1 MIKREKLMIQD
12 VIKKNGGKNTLE
24 WLRRSGARCTVED
37 LTLGVNL
44 DSPSTVTKDK
54 AVYNDPGRAVN
65 VRLGTYAAVF
75 SNVSASFSET
85 ESKVL
90 REK

>member
-24 WLRRSGARCTVED
+24 WLRRSGAQYTVED
-37 LTLGVNL
+37 LTLGVNM

-75 SNVSASFSET
+75 KCVC
-85 ESKVL
+85 L
-90 REK
+90 L

>member
-1 MIKREKLMIQD
+1 M
-12 VIKKNGGKNTLE
+12 
-24 WLRRSGARCTVED
+24 
-37 LTLGVNL
+37 

-54 AVYNDPGRAVN
+54 AVYNDPGRAVS